1 MAVSECGV
9 ACHTKMKAVG
19 SKMAGSR
26 RVAHRRTAWENHWE
40 ERQPAGDGDAD
51 GDTDADA
58 DGNNDGD
65 VDDDTSDGDSSST
78 S

>member
-51 GDTDADA
+51 G
-58 DGNNDGD
+58 NNDGD
-65 VDDDTSDGDSSST
+65 GDDDDDTSDGDSSST
-78 S
+78 G